1 MTISDIVAWYIETK
15 QTRLAPR
22 TLESY
27 RFLQKQYTLPVELT
41 PTNIE
46 KCYAKLLADGKER
59 TAEEVYKLIR
69 AACRKAVRYEIIPKD
84 ISAVVEPVRHEQE
97 MRSYWSL
104 DEARAFLRATEGDE
118 MHIAWLLM
126 LGLGL
131 RRGEA
136 VGLRWADVDLMTGV
150 VSINNQR
157 YRLGGELIDAKPK
170 SRSSRRRLQLTDN
183 MRRILIARR
192 RQRPWDTYILE
203 GCSPEQLR
211 DAFRAACARA
221 GCNPITLHGL
231 RHTFAA
237 ISIAQGGSLRVL
249 QTVMG
254 HASYQVTEQHYAHVS
269 QAAQQRTIEGV
280 GRAISS
286 DS

>member
-1 MTISDIVAWYIETK
+1 VGIRHS
-15 QTRLAPR
+15 P
-22 TLESY
+22 SY
-27 RFLQKQYTLPVELT
+27 RAMKRKLAQGINGELPRLGYGQMLVGM
-41 PTNIE
+41 
-46 KCYAKLLADGKER
+46 ALAGIC
-59 TAEEVYKLIR
+59 EEWLFRYCLI
-69 AACRKAVRYEIIPKD
+69 
-84 ISAVVEPVRHEQE
+84 
-97 MRSYWSL
+97 
-104 DEARAFLRATEGDE
+104 G
-118 MHIAWLLM
+118 LLM